1 METNHLRHPGGEPL
15 PDLLQHGGLWGG
27 RHETLRI
34 SFDDKQPAPT
44 QRPRPLRLYLDD
56 LRLGRRA
63 DEERGGGVG
72 SEDVGPRRLV
82 APRVV
87 AVAGVV
93 PATRGKTI
101 KPDQRKGVCVGTL
114 HFRRRKK
121 MMMRARDSPEE
132 VLSQLYGPFG
142 LQVAEAAQE
151 AGGGV
156 KGRS

>member
-101 KPDQRKGVCVGTL
+101 KPDQRKGVCAHVTFQEEEEDDDEGERL
-114 HFRRRKK
+114 ARRSSES
-121 MMMRARDSPEE
+121 ALWSVWSP
-132 VLSQLYGPFG
+132 GC
-142 LQVAEAAQE
+142 
-151 AGGGV
+151 
-156 KGRS
+156 